1 MNLKDFVKEFG
12 RLYSDELG
20 IDREK
25 EPFKWFL
32 ASILF
37 GARISEQIAKKTY
50 YEFEAEQ
57 LTTPYSIYHR
67 GWDGL
72 VEVLDRGGY
81 VRYDFKTADKL
92 LEVTGN
98 LLESYNGDLELLH
111 NNAADSK
118 DLEER
123 LKGLGKGIGDVT
135 ISIFL
140 REMRNIWEKA
150 DTKPQSLTL
159 LAAKN
164 LGIDDLWTAYK
175 EIEGIEFAN
184 FEIALLRLGK
194 DFCKKDK
201 CSQCLV
207 INICK
212 KGKN

>member
-1 MNLKDFVKEFG
+1 MNLKDFIKEFG

-20 IDREK
+20 IDRKK

-50 YEFEAEQ
+50 HEFEAEK

-72 VEVLDRGGY
+72 VEILDRGGY

-98 LLESYNGDLELLH
+98 LLETYDGNLELLH
-111 NNAADSK
+111 NNASNSK
-118 DLEER
+118 DLEEK

-140 REMRNIWEKA
+140 REMRDIWKKA
-150 DTKPQSLTL
+150 DPKPQPLTL
-159 LAAKN
+159 LAANN
-164 LGIDDLWTAYK
+164 LSIHDLKAAFK
-175 EIEGIEFAN
+175 ELKGVEFAN

-194 DFCKKDK
+194 DFCKKGK
-201 CSQCLV
+201 CSQCPI
-207 INICK
+207 INRCK
-212 KGKN
+212 RGKN